1 MINRLLLNK
10 DRTKY
15 KRLIQ
20 DMFAACPEMM
30 ARKIPEANVQQAFVI
45 EAVQAIVKKK
55 PNARILCVGSY
66 EDTATEYLGQQGIVI
81 TNIDPMENID
91 LAAFHARNPEPFD
104 VIFATSVLEHVGDD
118 ETFISQIGDLLKK
131 GVGAT
136 AILTC
141 DFNNAYKS
149 GADVPA
155 TVVRQYTKKDLRE
168 RLPAVLETVGCK
180 VIGKPTYAGKND
192 FLYQGH
198 TYCFASFVFKRR

>member
-15 KRLIQ
+15 KALIAN
-20 DMFAACPEMM
+20 MFGACPEMM
-30 ARKIPEANVQQAFVI
+30 ARKIPEANVQQAFVV
-45 EAVQAIVKKK
+45 ETVQNLLRKK
-55 PNARILCVGSY
+55 PDARLLCIGSY

-81 TNIDPMENID
+81 INIDPQENLD
-91 LAAFHARNPEPFD
+91 LAKFHARDSEPFD
-104 VIFATSVLEHVGDD
+104 IIFATSVLEHVNDD

-141 DFNNAYKS
+141 DFNNAYKP
-149 GADVPA
+149 GAGVPA
-155 TVVRQYTKKDLRE
+155 TVVRQYTKADLLS
-168 RLPAVLETVGCK
+168 RLPDVLYQVGCK
-180 VIGKPTYAGKND
+180 VIGKPTYNGKPD

-198 TYCFASFVFKRR
+198 VYAFATFVFKKQ